1 MSPLTA
7 PQPTV
12 SPPAAHSPT
21 LTAHPRPVTDAGQR
35 LCAVVDGLAGHLA
48 DQAAE
53 NDRAGRFAA
62 PSVRRLEEAGLL
74 AACVPVAD
82 GGAGLDS
89 VHDLGVVTARLAEAD
104 ASVATAVFM
113 HLALSMHFARTA
125 AAAPARDTPQRRWTR
140 AIGERR
146 MIVCSTVTE
155 PGTSAWLPATVAV
168 PEGGGWTVTGR
179 KAMASL
185 SPVATHFYTRLRAE
199 TPDGPM
205 IGSVLIPGDLKGVE
219 VHDSWDGHGLRGSG
233 SGTVAFDR
241 VRLPW
246 EAVGFRGRWGERP
259 GTGALGGKVRVAAPL
274 LGVPLGIAEA
284 AHRTA
289 LAALSGDGQGSSGA
303 GDGTPGRRRT
313 GAAGT
318 TAALAE
324 LETALVSARGVLRCL
339 LLDVDAHDADAH
351 GPDLMRACIAAGTVV
366 ERAALHAVD
375 LAMQLCG
382 GGSYRAGH
390 LLGRLA
396 RDVRATMFMRPHAP
410 AEEWADVLAD
420 LALADAPPTASHAAP
435 PVAVPAAAPEGTP

>member
-1 MSPLTA
+1 MSPLTV
-7 PQPTV
+7 PPPT
-12 SPPAAHSPT
+12 AYART
-21 LTAHPRPVTDAGQR
+21 LTARPRPVTEAGGR
-35 LCAVVDGLAGHLA
+35 LCAVVDDLAGPLA
-48 DQAAE
+48 DRAAE

-62 PSVRRLEEAGLL
+62 PSVRLLEAAGVL
-74 AACVPVAD
+74 AACAPVAD
-82 GGAGLDS
+82 GGAGLES
-89 VHDLGVVTARLAEAD
+89 VHDLGVLTARLAEAD

-125 AAAPARDTPQRRWTR
+125 AAAPTRDTPQHRWNR

-155 PGTSAWLPATVAV
+155 PGTSAWRPATTAV
-168 PEGGGWTVTGR
+168 PEDGGWTVTGR

-185 SPVATHFYTRLRAE
+185 SPAATHFYTRLRAE

-205 IGSVLIPGDLKGVE
+205 IGSVLIPGDLKGVD

-241 VRLPW
+241 VRLPGD
-246 EAVGFRGRWGERP
+246 AVGYRGRWGERP
-259 GTGALGGKVRVAAPL
+259 GTAALGGKVRVAAPL

-289 LAALSGDGQGSSGA
+289 LAALSGDGAGA
-303 GDGTPGRRRT
+303 PGRRRT
-313 GAAGT
+313 GTAGT

-324 LETALVSARGVLRCL
+324 LETALASARGVLRCL

-366 ERAALHAVD
+366 ERAALSAVD

-382 GGSYRAGH
+382 GRSYRAGH

-410 AEEWADVLAD
+410 AEEWADALAD
-420 LALADAPPTASHAAP
+420 LALAAAQAT
-435 PVAVPAAAPEGTP
+435 VVRTPEGTP

>member
-1 MSPLTA
+1 
-7 PQPTV
+7 
-12 SPPAAHSPT
+12 
-21 LTAHPRPVTDAGQR
+21 
-35 LCAVVDGLAGHLA
+35 
-48 DQAAE
+48 
-53 NDRAGRFAA
+53 
-62 PSVRRLEEAGLL
+62 RLEAAGLL
-74 AACVPVAD
+74 AACVPVTD

-125 AAAPARDTPQRRWTR
+125 TATPGRNTPQRRWTR

-155 PGTSAWLPATVAV
+155 PGTSAWLPATTAV
-168 PEGGGWTVTGR
+168 PEDGGWTVTGR

-205 IGSVLIPGDLKGVE
+205 IGSVLIPGDLKGVD
-219 VHDSWDGHGLRGSG
+219 VHDTWDGHGLRGSG
-233 SGTVAFDR
+233 SGTVTFDR
-241 VRLPW
+241 VRLPGD
-246 EAVGFRGRWGERP
+246 AVSFRGHWGERP

-289 LAALSGDGQGSSGA
+289 LAALSGA
-303 GDGTPGRRRT
+303 GDGTPGAPGAPGRRRT
-313 GAAGT
+313 GTAGT

-324 LETALVSARGVLRCL
+324 LETALASARGVLRCL

-410 AEEWADVLAD
+410 AEEWADALAD
-420 LALADAPPTASHAAP
+420 LALAGPPSVVS
-435 PVAVPAAAPEGTP
+435 PVAPEGPR